1 MLAYGMASDSPS
13 GEAWTGR
20 LGFILAA
27 IGSAIGLGNIWRF
40 SYVAGENGG
49 AAFLLVYALCVAAIG
64 LPVLLAEFVLGS
76 RARGDVLL
84 AFSHPRAARAWRGGG
99 LLAALVAFLILSYY
113 SVIAGWASRYFVAY
127 LDGSL
132 PATPRESIPGAFDAF
147 VADPLRPV
155 LWHAAFMTL
164 TAAVVAGGVARGIE
178 RASRILMP
186 VLAAMVILLAG
197 YALALP
203 GAGRGLAFLF
213 APDWS
218 ALASPRLYLAALG
231 QAFFSLGVAM
241 GVMITYAGY
250 IRSPGRLASS
260 AAAVAAGDTLFA
272 IIAGMA
278 IFPIVFA
285 FGMNPAYGPALAFVT
300 LPQVFSIM
308 PGGAWIGIAF
318 FFLLTAAALTS
329 SVSLLEVPVAIAT
342 RLRVSR
348 AAAAIGLAAAAFAA
362 GVPSALGGG
371 VWSGVTFGGRGILEA
386 VDFAAAD
393 LLLPLVGIAVVLFA
407 GWVLP
412 RDEALAHCG
421 LPPRLAR
428 AWLALLRY
436 VAPAAMLIF
445 LGALAFA

>member
-1 MLAYGMASDSPS
+1 VSARQPGQPSS

-49 AAFLLVYALCVAAIG
+49 AAFLLVYALCVVLIG

-76 RARGDVLL
+76 RARGDVVL
-84 AFSHPRAARAWRGGG
+84 AFSHARAARAWRGGG
-99 LLAALVAFLILSYY
+99 MLAALVAFLILSYY
-113 SVIAGWASRYFVAY
+113 SVIAGWATRYFAAY
-127 LDGSL
+127 LDGTVPALAREAL
-132 PATPRESIPGAFDAF
+132 PDAFRNF

-155 LWHAAFMTL
+155 LWHALFMAL
-164 TAAVVAGGVARGIE
+164 TAAVVAAGVARGIE

-186 VLAAMVILLAG
+186 VLAAMVILLAA
-197 YALALP
+197 YALTLP
-203 GAGRGLAFLF
+203 GAGRGVAFLL

-218 ALASPRLYLAALG
+218 ALRTPGLYLAALG

-250 IRSPGRLASS
+250 VRSAERLASS

-272 IIAGMA
+272 LIAGLA

-285 FGMNPAYGPALAFVT
+285 FGMDPAFGPALAFVT
-300 LPQVFSIM
+300 LPQVFAVM
-308 PGGAWIGIAF
+308 PGGAWIGVAF
-318 FFLLTAAALTS
+318 FFLLSAAALTS
-329 SVSLLEVPVAIAT
+329 AVSLLEVPVAVVA
-342 RLRVSR
+342 RLGLSR
-348 AAAAIGLAAAAFAA
+348 ARAAIVLAAAAFAA

-371 VWSGVTFGGRGILEA
+371 PWGGVRIAGRGILET
-386 VDFAAAD
+386 VDFLAAD
-393 LLLPLVGIAVVLFA
+393 LLLPAVGIVVVLFV

-412 RDEALAHCG
+412 RDEVLAHSG

-428 AWLALLRY
+428 AWLAVVRY
-436 VAPAAMLIF
+436 LAPPAMVVF
-445 LGALAFA
+445 LGTLAFG